1 MNCLSE
7 IAAEEASPV
16 GYWAMVDNPMVRG
29 QYAASPIGAERNQD
43 ILRLRSE
50 LIEAGVNYKNKIK
63 EQTIL
68 PLEEICPQEGEQI
81 FDEYVNL
88 YYIWKHGVNEMVC
101 ADSMELAEARWKQL
115 QEELQLNGLK
125 TIEDSLTLRFMEVME
140 RYQNAGYFTEIEI
153 R

>member
-1 MNCLSE
+1 
-7 IAAEEASPV
+7 
-16 GYWAMVDNPMVRG
+16 
-29 QYAASPIGAERNQD
+29 
-43 ILRLRSE
+43 
-50 LIEAGVNYKNKIK
+50 
-63 EQTIL
+63 
-68 PLEEICPQEGEQI
+68 
-81 FDEYVNL
+81 
-88 YYIWKHGVNEMVC
+88 MVC